1 MYVVCVC
8 VSVCARTRVYTYMHA
23 RVCCMC
29 ACVSVC
35 VCVCILCVHVCVV
48 CLLVIM
54 ILPSVF
60 GMARTCYYT
69 GQYYC
74 QECHL
79 QELRVIPARV
89 LFNWDFKRYHGE
101 QHCQTIQHRIE
112 SRHCWVLVCVG
123 SCEFLDSMEYSPVL
137 DVNKVNNALY
147 GYIPDLDQC
156 RVRYLDQCR
165 VRCLV
170 FPVLNFSIFRCTGP
184 SCII

>member
-1 MYVVCVC
+1 MCVCVYVHACTCMLYVCVC
-8 VSVCARTRVYTYMHA
+8 V
-23 RVCCMC
+23 CMC

-35 VCVCILCVHVCVV
+35 VRVCLYVCVCVCMCACVCIVYVV

-156 RVRYLDQCR
+156 RVRYQI
-165 VRCLV
+165 
-170 FPVLNFSIFRCTGP
+170 VLYSQF
-184 SCII
+184 